1 MVVSD
6 MFYFHLYLG
15 KIPILT
21 NIFQMGWNH
30 QPGIFDISLSQ
41 DREWLSAAAPPVL
54 QGSPL
59 RELETSLKKVPFFP
73 TKSFRYLKWRDM
85 EGFLNLSSRLFWGW
99 ENFPDVGHIH
109 TASIGEDPFILGAWI
124 VWWSFKKIHFTNL
137 KKKVG
142 TSPPK
147 HLFPP
152 FFCSFFCSWVIGFF
166 VQWNHRMIGFFNQPF
181 MNQDPYIYPTSSPLK
196 S

>member
-1 MVVSD
+1 
-6 MFYFHLYLG
+6 
-15 KIPILT
+15 
-21 NIFQMGWNH
+21 
-30 QPGIFDISLSQ
+30 
-41 DREWLSAAAPPVL
+41 
-54 QGSPL
+54 
-59 RELETSLKKVPFFP
+59 
-73 TKSFRYLKWRDM
+73 M
-85 EGFLNLSSRLFWGW
+85 EGFLDLSSRLFWGW
-99 ENFPDVGHIH
+99 ENFPYIGHIH

-166 VQWNHRMIGFFNQPF
+166 VPMKSSDDRILQSTIHEPRPLHLPNFITIEIVMYSQLQDVTNQKKMMLWQHATFETSHHCCVMIW
-181 MNQDPYIYPTSSPLK
+181 YRK
-196 S
+196 SFC